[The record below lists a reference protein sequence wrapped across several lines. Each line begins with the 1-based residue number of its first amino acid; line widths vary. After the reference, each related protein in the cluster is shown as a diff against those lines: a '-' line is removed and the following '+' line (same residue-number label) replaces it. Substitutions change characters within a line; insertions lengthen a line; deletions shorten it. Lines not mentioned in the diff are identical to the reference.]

1 MLGARGYHLLAAGSR
16 HASPRRENNS
26 MAKTVSADQLIE
38 DLHTVIRDAE
48 GLLKATA
55 AQTGDKIAEV
65 RSRAEESVRQA
76 KARLENVEDEAL
88 KHAQALAED
97 ADTYVRGNP
106 WQAVGIAGV
115 IGLVLGLLI
124 SRR

>member
-1 MLGARGYHLLAAGSR
+1 MTKPVTA
-16 HASPRRENNS
+16 E
-26 MAKTVSADQLIE
+26 QLMD

-55 AQTGDKIAEV
+55 TQTGEKVQEFRAK
-65 RSRAEESVRQA
+65 AEESVRQA
-76 KARLENVEDEAL
+76 KERLAGVEEAAMQRA
-88 KHAQALAED
+88 KEIAGD
-97 ADTYVRGNP
+97 ADVYVRGNP
-106 WQAVGIAGV
+106 WQAVGIAAG